1 MRVAFAAG
9 AMLLVGT
16 ATGLYLDLLAALA
29 SPPTGAEILI
39 GALIV
44 VVVGIAGGTFV
55 SVRYITPNS
64 VLHPALG
71 AAVLAAVPVGITLTG
86 DVGLIRVGIVLA
98 AVAIAVTSALV
109 SRSREAPPK
118 TSIERRREG

>member
-1 MRVAFAAG
+1 
-9 AMLLVGT
+9 MLLVGT

>member
-29 SPPTGAEILI
+29 SPTTGAEILI